1 MIDRTVPATGI
12 VAGVGGNPATLRAV
26 RWAAREAGRRHLSL
40 DLVQV
45 LPPSYDDHVLQA
57 PQGRARALLE
67 QGRRVAAASAPEVP
81 VRLSVVTGVAGPALV
96 HVADRAE
103 LLVLGSRTAAGDL
116 DLTVGRI
123 VGHGIGHAT
132 CPVVLVPQIWNADA
146 AHSGHVLVHVEGI
159 SESVGAVAFAA
170 DVAERWQAPLEAVA
184 VGTRRGS
191 EADEQVHRQRLADAL
206 AGMTERRPHLALHE
220 AVLWGN
226 EAEAILQRSRRQ
238 ARLVVLC
245 ARGHGG
251 LTASFLGAT
260 TQAVVRMASCPT
272 AVLPPGVAKAWASR
286 KIGQVKEG
294 A

>member
-1 MIDRTVPATGI
+1 MIDRTEPATGI

-45 LPPSYDDHVLQA
+45 LPPSHDDHVLRA

-67 QGRRVAAASAPEVP
+67 QGRHVAAASAPGVP

-96 HVADRAE
+96 HVAARAE

-123 VGHGIGHAT
+123 VGHAIGHAG
-132 CPVVLVPQIWNADA
+132 CPVVLVPQIWNPDA
-146 AHSGHVLVHVEGI
+146 AHSGHVLVHVE
-159 SESVGAVAFAA
+159 ESVGAVAFAA

-184 VGTRRGS
+184 VGARRGS

-206 AGMTERRPHLALHE
+206 AGTTDRHPHLALHE

-226 EAEAILQRSRRQ
+226 DAEAILQRSRGQ
-238 ARLVVLC
+238 ARLIVLC
-245 ARGHGG
+245 SRGHGA

-286 KIGQVKEG
+286 TLGQVKEG

>member
-1 MIDRTVPATGI
+1 MIDRAEPARGI

-26 RWAAREAGRRHLSL
+26 RWAAREAARRHLSL

-45 LPPSYDDHVLQA
+45 LPPSHDDHVLRA

-67 QGRRVAAASAPEVP
+67 QGRHVAAASAPEVP

-96 HVADRAE
+96 HVAARAE

-123 VGHGIGHAT
+123 VGHAIGHAA
-132 CPVVLVPQIWNADA
+132 CPVVLVPQSWNPEA
-146 AHSGHVLVHVEGI
+146 AHSGNVLVHVEGT
-159 SESVGAVAFAA
+159 SESIGAVAFAV

-184 VGTRRGS
+184 VGARRGS
-191 EADEQVHRQRLADAL
+191 DADEQVHRQRLGDAL
-206 AGMTERRPHLALHE
+206 AGTTDRHPHLALHE

-226 EAEAILQRSRRQ
+226 EAEAILQRSHRQ
-238 ARLVVLC
+238 ARLIVLC
-245 ARGHGG
+245 SRGHGA

-286 KIGQVKEG
+286 KVGQVKEG